1 MKAGVIGLLAC
12 VVTSSLLGGCVI
24 DHRSEAPPDGTLT
37 VDWTIADARDPGDCA
52 NYNASALELSVSP
65 VGGGTIETFDAS
77 CADFLTRVSL
87 PPGDYS
93 ATATLIDPSGRS
105 KTTSIPIHGF
115 TIEPNTDLDIPID
128 FPTSS
133 FF

>member
-1 MKAGVIGLLAC
+1 MKAAALLVLAGAAA
-12 VVTSSLLGGCVI
+12 SSLLGGCVV
-24 DHRSEAPPDGTLT
+24 DNRSAPPDGTLT
-37 VDWTIADARDPGDCA
+37 VDWTIADARDPGDCS
-52 NYNASALELSVSP
+52 NYNASTLELSVTP
-65 VGGGTIETFDAS
+65 VGGGNTETFDSS

-105 KTTSIPIHGF
+105 KTTSIAIHAF
-115 TIEPNTDLDIPID
+115 TIDPATDLDIPID